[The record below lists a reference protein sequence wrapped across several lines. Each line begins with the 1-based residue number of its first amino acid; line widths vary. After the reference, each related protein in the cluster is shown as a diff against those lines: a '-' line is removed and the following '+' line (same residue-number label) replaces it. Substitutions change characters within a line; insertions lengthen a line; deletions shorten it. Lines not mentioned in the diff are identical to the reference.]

1 MPVFCVSS
9 GLQSFYETSSFFILD
24 TMALDHSNSS
34 IWWDYKGG
42 YNGIWCQRAFCW
54 RWHLHCHGL
63 NAWPAKMSRIRARDQ
78 NDIVS
83 SYSPTRLSLY
93 CHKANTY
100 YHIAD
105 LHKKYSLIHIKRYLD
120 GKLLCC
126 LVYHFLSIST
136 TTKAYGIYNNLHSRP
151 KRMQTHGNWEFI
163 GYH

>member
-1 MPVFCVSS
+1 MYRVDSNHFMK
-9 GLQSFYETSSFFILD
+9 LAAFFILD

-83 SYSPTRLSLY
+83 SYSPTRRLSSLY

-105 LHKKYSLIHIKRYLD
+105 LHKKYSLIHLKRYLD
-120 GKLLCC
+120 GKLNIVRCTIFTSREAAGQVKAVVV
-126 LVYHFLSIST
+126 LVVLGKTTFL
-136 TTKAYGIYNNLHSRP
+136 
-151 KRMQTHGNWEFI
+151 
-163 GYH
+163 